1 MSASTDRELM
11 LFVDD
16 ELEGLELRQLQARLE
31 TDEAAR
37 SKVAAMRLTGEL
49 LRAAI
54 TDPAAGDHP
63 ADSIADA
70 VMASL
75 DLSGGSSPTIPTAE
89 PSAASVLSSPASS
102 SSSSP
107 SSSAAKV
114 VSLAERRSAKQAA
127 RPADASKRIYAL
139 AAVAA
144 AAAAAMA
151 LWARSPSSP
160 TQADPPIA
168 ASSVQ
173 SPVVESAP
181 PRSLAIAPAL
191 SEPEVEEEHAEVT
204 AVDFGS
210 RTGSVFYLP
219 SQALAANVVAVVWI
233 NDEAPGES
241 L

>member
-16 ELEGLELRQLQARLE
+16 ELEGLELRHLQARLE

-89 PSAASVLSSPASS
+89 PSAASAPALSSSA
-102 SSSSP
+102 SSSP

-233 NDEAPGES
+233 NDEAPGGS